1 MTVGKSA
8 AELETMIMERLRD
21 NPRCAAL
28 HRVVV
33 VPEGSEGDWRV
44 QAQPRMGMTVL
55 DDCRRAINVIMADL
69 RRHYHLEVES

>member
-1 MTVGKSA
+1 MTVGKNA
-8 AELETMIMERLRD
+8 DELESIIMERLRD
-21 NPRCAAL
+21 KPGCAAL

-55 DDCRRAINVIMADL
+55 DDCRRAINAIVTDL
-69 RRHYHLEVES
+69 RRHYHLETES